1 MPKGLSEREKLILSA
16 VIATYIAAAEPVGSR
31 TVSKLQGVNVSPA
44 TIRNVMADLEEMG
57 YLAQPHVSAGRV
69 PTPQGLRFYV
79 DSILEVRDLDEPFK
93 ARINRALRGQEEAD
107 LRHVLKATGRLLS
120 AVSQQ
125 AAVVAAPA
133 PAQAPEQEFFR
144 RMEFVLLQPGL
155 ILVVLSAR
163 GGHVENRIIEAEA
176 ELSQDELDRFTRYLN
191 ELLADLTLN
200 EVRERL
206 EREMTRE
213 KVRFDRVMG
222 RALRLGRRAFPQG
235 EAGDVYLEGQAN
247 LLGVPEFTDVARL
260 KVIFQA
266 FEERSTLLR
275 LLERSLTAPGVQ
287 ILMASEAEMTG
298 LEGLTAVTA
307 SYGNVERPAGALGV
321 IGPTRMDYSKIIP
334 LVDYTARLVSRI
346 LGSRD

>member
-31 TVSKLQGVNVSPA
+31 TVSKLKGVNVSPA
-44 TIRNVMADLEEMG
+44 TIRNVMGDLEQMG

-79 DSILEVRDLDEPFK
+79 ESILEVRDLDEPFK

-107 LRHVLKATGRLLS
+107 VHQVLKATGRLLS

-133 PAQAPEQEFFR
+133 PAPEQEVFR
-144 RMEFVLLQPGL
+144 RMEFVLLRPGL
-155 ILVVLSAR
+155 ILVVLTAR
-163 GGHVENRIIEAEA
+163 AGGVENRIIEAEP
-176 ELSQDELDRFTRYLN
+176 ELNQEDLDKFTRYLN
-191 ELLADLTLN
+191 ELLADLTLS

-206 EREMTRE
+206 EREMARE

-260 KVIFQA
+260 KIIFQA

-287 ILMASEAEMTG
+287 ILIGSEAEMTG

-307 SYGNVERPAGALGV
+307 SYGGEDRPAGALGV
-321 IGPTRMDYSKIIP
+321 IGPTCMDYSKIIP

-346 LGSRD
+346 LGPRD